1 MRIENITASNLG
13 PMGRSSIR
21 EVLGNILRKTYLF
34 IAAFLLISS
43 ILFLDHFLVDTTYRK
58 DISVADF
65 RFDVNRLTVA
75 ASVLETLRQ
84 NHPTP
89 GDTPYGSDGRA
100 ISLNEVRPGL
110 AAALVKIADAN
121 QDRVISEEEI
131 KTLKIMHLT
140 PELYRKELQQLQ
152 FELISRDHNLRNYL
166 VITQGQYSGTLL
178 YNGPLRFVDSKNT
191 RYFGIELKE

>member
-13 PMGRSSIR
+13 PMGRPSIR
-21 EVLGNILRKTYLF
+21 EVLGNILKKTYLF

-84 NHPTP
+84 NRPTP

-100 ISLNEVRPGL
+100 ISLNEVRPSL